1 MPTAAI
7 VATALVALLHLYIL
21 YLEMF
26 LWTTPRGRKAF
37 GLTPEF
43 ATATRVLAANQ
54 GLYNGFLAAGLLWGL
69 WLGPAGD
76 PVKIFFLGCV
86 IVAGLFGAA
95 TASRRILF
103 IQALPGAIALALVL
117 AG

>member
-1 MPTAAI
+1 M
-7 VATALVALLHLYIL
+7 
-21 YLEMF
+21 
-26 LWTTPRGRKAF
+26 
-37 GLTPEF
+37 
-43 ATATRVLAANQ
+43 
-54 GLYNGFLAAGLLWGL
+54 
-69 WLGPAGD
+69 
-76 PVKIFFLGCV
+76 KIFFLGCV